1 MLRYIGQGAAIVGVP
16 ARNLTDEEVKR
27 FGKKRLLKTGLY
39 VPVRAVRPKDKE
51 PDEQANPADEREK
64 E

>member
-1 MLRYIGQGAAIVGVP
+1 MLRYIGQGAAIVGIP

-27 FGKKRLLKTGLY
+27 FGKSRLLKTGLY
-39 VPVRAVRPKDKE
+39 VQVRASRPKEDE
-51 PDEQANPADEREK
+51 PEQEEQAK